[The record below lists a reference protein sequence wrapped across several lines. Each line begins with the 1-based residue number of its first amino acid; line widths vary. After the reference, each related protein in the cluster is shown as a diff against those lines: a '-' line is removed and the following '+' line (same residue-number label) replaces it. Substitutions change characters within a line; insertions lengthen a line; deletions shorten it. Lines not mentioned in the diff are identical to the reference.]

1 MNNLKVTRK
10 NIYLIAGFVLM
21 FFIFTSSNIFAVEK
35 IGFINLRG
43 IMQNSNSGKKA
54 AEDFKKL
61 VDKKSE
67 AIKAAE
73 NELKKM
79 KDALD
84 KQSALLTQTAS
95 KEKENAYQKK
105 MRDYQILVDD
115 TNKEL
120 KAKDEEIAGK
130 LIPEIM
136 KVVRTIG
143 EREKY
148 TLILEIS
155 SMPVPYYA
163 KESDIS
169 KKVIDEYN
177 KQPQKP
183 ANGKK

>member
-1 MNNLKVTRK
+1 MKK
-10 NIYLIAGFVLM
+10 NIYFIAGFVLM
-21 FFIFTSSNIFAVEK
+21 LCIFTSSSVFAAEK
-35 IGFINLRG
+35 IGFINLRA
-43 IMQNSNSGKKA
+43 IMQNSNNGKKA

-61 VDKKSE
+61 VDRKSE
-67 AIKAAE
+67 TIKAAE

-84 KQSALLTQTAS
+84 KQSAVLTETVK

-115 TNKEL
+115 SNKEL

-136 KVVRTIG
+136 KVVRIIG

-148 TLILEIS
+148 TLIMEIS
-155 SMPVPYYA
+155 SMPVPYFA
-163 KESDIS
+163 KENDIS

-177 KQPQKP
+177 KQQKP
-183 ANGKK
+183 ATGKK